1 MVRLAPGPAA
11 IIDEVPNGRL
21 YVDGGRLVTEQG
33 EALHERRH
41 ASTNGVLIVSFA
53 MDKRGKIVSDI
64 DVRAIGLPGDA
75 ESPLGDALWT
85 IWLNAPRQAV
95 MKLKGAALEDE
106 MVIEQAVSRALKK
119 ASQQIW
125 DRRPIV
131 ETIIL
136 RL

>member
-1 MVRLAPGPAA
+1 
-11 IIDEVPNGRL
+11 
-21 YVDGGRLVTEQG
+21 
-33 EALHERRH
+33 
-41 ASTNGVLIVSFA
+41 
-53 MDKRGKIVSDI
+53 
-64 DVRAIGLPGDA
+64 VRAIGLPGDA
-75 ESPLGDALWT
+75 ESPLGDALDD
-85 IWLNAPRQAV
+85 LAERAEAAV